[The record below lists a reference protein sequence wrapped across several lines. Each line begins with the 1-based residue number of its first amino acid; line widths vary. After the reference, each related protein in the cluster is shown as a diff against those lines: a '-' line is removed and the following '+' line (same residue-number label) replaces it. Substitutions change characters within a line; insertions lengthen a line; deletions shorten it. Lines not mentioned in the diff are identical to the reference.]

1 MKKNTIYKK
10 LEIYE
15 EKLIKAIN
23 DLRDFLDSV
32 EDAELSSMADEFSET
47 LIEFLHEND
56 TVSLDDIRKFIE
68 NDYDPE

>member
-32 EDAELSSMADEFSET
+32 EDAELSSMADEFSEK
-47 LIEFLHEND
+47 LIDFLHEND

>member
-1 MKKNTIYKK
+1 

-32 EDAELSSMADEFSET
+32 EDAELSSMADEFSEK
-47 LIEFLHEND
+47 LIDFLHEND

>member
-47 LIEFLHEND
+47 LIDFLHEND